1 MRYPLH
7 GNSSHRNWIDDMA
20 RSKDYTNSEV
30 TVRPIDE
37 EALKKFEKIKPDSK
51 KQFEWPDRDGAKRKG
66 G

>member
-1 MRYPLH
+1 
-7 GNSSHRNWIDDMA
+7 MA

-37 EALKKFEKIKPDSK
+37 EAIKKFEKIKPDTK